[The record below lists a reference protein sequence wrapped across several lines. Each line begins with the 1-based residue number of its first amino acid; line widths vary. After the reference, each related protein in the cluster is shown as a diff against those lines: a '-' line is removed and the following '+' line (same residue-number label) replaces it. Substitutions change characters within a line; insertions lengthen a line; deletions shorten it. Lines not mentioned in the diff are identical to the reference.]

1 MRDLD
6 SFCEGLPSAA
16 SKVRWVECRSA
27 MSPSRLPGLDLTL
40 NPYQGCAHDCTYCYA
55 PYLMRRERERWSEVS
70 AKADLPRL
78 LRAEAPRKRG
88 VIGLSTATDPYQPI
102 EAGLRL
108 TRRCLEELVRAQAR
122 VSVLTKSDLVVRDV
136 DLLRGLPAAEVGI
149 TITTSRDELA
159 RIFEP
164 GAPPPSR
171 RLRALREL
179 DEAGVDTY
187 VFIGP
192 IIPHVTEVG
201 LEELLTSIVDSGC
214 RRAMTDRL
222 RLRPGMLARMTSR
235 PGAEALGGDLAAL
248 CSSDHHLEGME
259 RMVGERCAAHGIR
272 VQSAF

>member
-1 MRDLD
+1 
-6 SFCEGLPSAA
+6 
-16 SKVRWVECRSA
+16 

-78 LRAEAPRKRG
+78 LRAEASKRRG

-122 VSVLTKSDLVVRDV
+122 VSVLTKSDLVVRDA
-136 DLLRGLPAAEVGI
+136 DLLMKLPKAEVGI
-149 TITTSRDELA
+149 TITTSRDDLA

-179 DEAGVDTY
+179 NEAGLDTY

-192 IIPHVTEVG
+192 IIPYVTDAGMDELMAAIVG
-201 LEELLTSIVDSGC
+201 SGC

-235 PGAEALGGDLAAL
+235 PGAEALGDDFAPL
-248 CSSDHHLEGME
+248 CSSEQYLAAME
-259 RMVGERCAAHGIR
+259 RKVGERCAAHGLR
-272 VQSAF
+272 VQNAF